1 MNETRLRRTLPDQ
14 SSGSGYTIDTSHH
27 SVTNTILSKRV
38 CFYKSG
44 DPQFNGFRVVINNR
58 TFKTFDALLDSLSKK
73 VPLPFGVRN
82 ITTPRGVHGIN
93 TLDELEDGK
102 SYICSDNRKVKPIDL
117 ALARRKLPPWYHARP
132 ASSRRR
138 TAKFFP
144 GWKNIHREDP
154 VVFRTPKKL
163 VVFRN
168 GNPSVRYTVL
178 LHKKTTP
185 SYESILGHISELMQ
199 FHVSKLHTPNGQRID
214 GFPGLI
220 LCSGSV
226 VAVGREP
233 FRPVEYSAEKPPSP
247 TRRHSKQRA
256 FKRQKTSVSKTM
268 TPSFSSKSRNFSASS
283 ERYIVHQI
291 HNSIAESS
299 CDLPSNITNS
309 IESDSDR
316 ILESLTETEVDT
328 CLSKGGDEGQDGALS
343 NDDNIEKSFR
353 VNQDGSMTVEMKVR
367 LTIKEEETVQWTTTL
382 TRSVVADQ
390 LNVPCL
396 LDSDPDQEVCLKNSQ
411 TSAAS
416 TDIIHKDRTRDE
428 NDDDPPLL
436 GNGAFIDSC
445 QEVDDFKDHTE
456 GAPPR
461 RAPTPGC
468 KTRSKLQSSVDSF
481 EDVSVDKYEEGKVG
495 SYFFGE
501 ETENRTTEQF
511 YLDQKG
517 TRPVPKPRQLG
528 SVDANSRD
536 FSAFKSTEIMQ
547 TESSREE
554 VTETV
559 LHIYEQQTCHDNFLA
574 NVGVHSMP
582 ASGATSETRQLCSS
596 NEFDLWRPSLAFE
609 PVSKWRT
616 DSRSV
621 TSDLHLASLKAGAKR
636 EQLQQATES
645 YVKPGEKEVK
655 KDQCVSS
662 RPRKHV
668 RLVMTAGKRRKKGSV
683 KATENRKRVKPFS
696 SAVFIKRIYG
706 NKAKPPNKI
715 KKIKKRAKATSNS
728 LPKPNAKNA
737 NVQLPLKEKMSKPI
751 LSKTEAETS
760 HPQRELTWQ
769 SKNESSHLSKDR
781 PSQPFNPSSSVA
793 KEYVEKWLKNARS
806 NPSSTQDKESK
817 IAEGLTPTQTQ
828 TNVGH
833 FSEETPKTSKTFE
846 ITSSENVIT
855 PSVKLRVQSFEHKST
870 PAVEKTRARP
880 KNAKHYA
887 TNAKVENYHSLSQK
901 DTQAKHF
908 VNGFCSE
915 ILPPRSET
923 NERNQDRNMTTPT
936 RTVSM
941 ELPPPPPELLIAE
954 DFSES
959 VTSSPMSSQRSDNYP
974 VSMSPTSDKAISPD
988 NKMEKPTSAQNQN
1001 PLGELS
1007 RASSIK
1013 RAPLV
1018 NNCSLES
1025 KMSLRNT
1032 TLDKYASD
1040 YEATEEGTPL
1050 SAHISTVGDEI
1061 CLRRTTQQV
1070 KATSEETQQSVLELG
1085 TPSFCTSVS
1094 PLSLT
1099 SDERMSPSSVVS
1111 SETSFLGNIPIQETK
1126 MVKTPQIEKQSPK
1139 NLMKRPKLKS
1149 SPSPERKFHSKKSSE
1164 LQNTS
1169 PELSAMTGRLLDEHV
1184 ISNKGLQRPETPN
1197 ATPSTERKH
1206 HETKELQR
1214 TSPYSQSLDVVSPP
1228 SRHKSKKLPRNISLD
1243 SPSESKNRRP
1253 KKTSS
1258 QRESHLT
1265 AQIEA
1270 DNSEEAKA
1278 TEVISVMPESIN
1290 AANQPNMKPVLEK
1303 ICYSIKS
1310 IRQITQN
1317 KRPSCLEKSNSLPDF
1332 SSHVSSTF
1340 GSSSKVLLAFL
1351 AVMTLK
1357 DGLTNLN
1364 MKELNANNVSCS
1376 EALKMIDSLREIANI
1391 EDSQRL
1397 RNSLS
1402 DLQQSASIQLLQSWR
1417 GFQELGD
1424 RCKSH
1429 SATPNDSEAGLGTGA
1444 GPELDCGIGE
1454 NVIDEIID
1462 NLEIPQKLKEE
1473 LVSLSEDAE
1482 GGNNIGGNMQYSRLK
1497 LLANQN
1503 YHENTKNV
1511 YTEDCVV
1518 QDDKPNVDARSI
1530 VKNITDINQPKQSEV
1545 DRIPLLSDEGKYKP
1559 TGRTTEDNGCHDWLH
1574 SVADSKNNPQE
1585 KQIYSTTSLNLQSW
1599 RGVAHDDNLD
1609 KQKQHQQA
1617 NLSVKSTQ
1625 ERAKNNGDVCS
1636 ETKPVKQELYMDYS
1650 QLTRNEK
1657 NIGTELTEE
1666 AKSDPDEK
1674 THMTSSVNKGCCEQ
1688 DTEKRQEI
1696 IHQEI
1701 KPMIST
1707 SPNLSRLSVEKQPNS
1722 NYNVEMLAKGKK
1734 TTFNSGSEN
1743 LQEDDPSEIKC
1754 KLLQSQ
1760 MCSMGLNKSSDDST
1774 GSSDVE
1780 EPSSEEE
1787 QPEVD
1792 YKKLQVIIEES
1803 LSGNEEEEAEPLHDL
1818 SKCAEQTKKRE
1829 LEALREEPEEDE
1841 VSLEYEDQYADER
1854 KQQSSPDKGSIGL
1867 LENPDL
1873 CIKKENSNL
1882 IISERFRK
1890 DFRFNVDD
1898 DSGND
1903 NSSFEE
1909 HVDEVQLK
1917 DEVKQISSLIEE
1929 ELSSYEKYS
1938 SSEKEQVCTER
1949 KMKEGYAHNRE
1960 TPPRVQLEDSNL
1972 ETIERQSDVITQSVA
1987 ERVTLLEQQVAEAQ
2001 RPKLAP
2007 KSSPIRR
2014 FSQRKSPPEL
2024 VDSPSELLLC
2034 TRSAPQSSLSF
2045 SYDSSGVITTE
2056 PEGSSVRSIREMF
2069 LARSATDIQQRG
2081 LLSSNLSELRAETS
2095 GSGGYQSQ
2103 TSSDL
2108 SSSEDVLA
2116 QKSISKG
2123 LVKRAIEMLYGKKDL
2138 KPEEPSERSPSEPDQ
2153 RKTSIFSPFHAAGS
2167 KAMSELSY
2175 FNSSNALDI
2184 FSEATRC
2191 IAFNAQV
2198 GPGDS
2203 VPIDNGR
2210 WLFREKTSMRKS
2222 VSDPIGINKTFTNTF
2237 HNDGLCKDT
2246 EEKTPYSL
2254 FSTKPEVE
2262 DGTKSQPGKCT
2273 YFSLPYAS
2281 ESEVCQDEMGAVSMS
2296 NKNEDDVLDSAEETK
2311 DSSED
2316 SKTWAERNS
2325 ILPGIG
2331 AADFKMK
2338 GNKVHPLVELPPD
2351 GEVVVVQ
2358 PGKGQGVVSRRIQE
2372 PDVLDLL
2379 YNFCGEHC
2387 PIL

>member
-1 MNETRLRRTLPDQ
+1 MNETRLRRTVPDQ

-44 DPQFNGFRVVINNR
+44 DPQFNGLRVVINNR

-117 ALARRKLPPWYHARP
+117 ALARRKLPPWYHVRP

-214 GFPGLI
+214 GLPGLI

-247 TRRHSKQRA
+247 TRRHTKERA
-256 FKRQKTSVSKTM
+256 FKRENTS
-268 TPSFSSKSRNFSASS
+268 
-283 ERYIVHQI
+283 I

-309 IESDSDR
+309 IESDPDR
-316 ILESLTETEVDT
+316 ILESLTETEEDT
-328 CLSKGGDEGQDGALS
+328 CLGKGGDEGQDGALS

-367 LTIKEEETVQWTTTL
+367 LTIKEEETIQWTTTL

-445 QEVDDFKDHTE
+445 QEVDDLKDHTE

-481 EDVSVDKYEEGKVG
+481 EDVTVDKYEEGKVG

-574 NVGVHSMP
+574 NVGVHSVP

-636 EQLQQATES
+636 EQLQQSTKS

-668 RLVMTAGKRRKKGSV
+668 RLVMTA
-683 KATENRKRVKPFS
+683 
-696 SAVFIKRIYG
+696 
-706 NKAKPPNKI
+706 
-715 KKIKKRAKATSNS
+715 
-728 LPKPNAKNA
+728 
-737 NVQLPLKEKMSKPI
+737 
-751 LSKTEAETS
+751 
-760 HPQRELTWQ
+760 
-769 SKNESSHLSKDR
+769 
-781 PSQPFNPSSSVA
+781 
-793 KEYVEKWLKNARS
+793 
-806 NPSSTQDKESK
+806 
-817 IAEGLTPTQTQ
+817 
-828 TNVGH
+828 
-833 FSEETPKTSKTFE
+833 
-846 ITSSENVIT
+846 
-855 PSVKLRVQSFEHKST
+855 
-870 PAVEKTRARP
+870 
-880 KNAKHYA
+880 
-887 TNAKVENYHSLSQK
+887 
-901 DTQAKHF
+901 
-908 VNGFCSE
+908 
-915 ILPPRSET
+915 
-923 NERNQDRNMTTPT
+923 
-936 RTVSM
+936 
-941 ELPPPPPELLIAE
+941 
-954 DFSES
+954 
-959 VTSSPMSSQRSDNYP
+959 
-974 VSMSPTSDKAISPD
+974 
-988 NKMEKPTSAQNQN
+988 
-1001 PLGELS
+1001 
-1007 RASSIK
+1007 
-1013 RAPLV
+1013 
-1018 NNCSLES
+1018 
-1025 KMSLRNT
+1025 
-1032 TLDKYASD
+1032 
-1040 YEATEEGTPL
+1040 
-1050 SAHISTVGDEI
+1050 
-1061 CLRRTTQQV
+1061 
-1070 KATSEETQQSVLELG
+1070 
-1085 TPSFCTSVS
+1085 
-1094 PLSLT
+1094 
-1099 SDERMSPSSVVS
+1099 
-1111 SETSFLGNIPIQETK
+1111 
-1126 MVKTPQIEKQSPK
+1126 
-1139 NLMKRPKLKS
+1139 
-1149 SPSPERKFHSKKSSE
+1149 
-1164 LQNTS
+1164 
-1169 PELSAMTGRLLDEHV
+1169 
-1184 ISNKGLQRPETPN
+1184 
-1197 ATPSTERKH
+1197 
-1206 HETKELQR
+1206 
-1214 TSPYSQSLDVVSPP
+1214 
-1228 SRHKSKKLPRNISLD
+1228 
-1243 SPSESKNRRP
+1243 
-1253 KKTSS
+1253 
-1258 QRESHLT
+1258 
-1265 AQIEA
+1265 
-1270 DNSEEAKA
+1270 
-1278 TEVISVMPESIN
+1278 
-1290 AANQPNMKPVLEK
+1290 
-1303 ICYSIKS
+1303 
-1310 IRQITQN
+1310 
-1317 KRPSCLEKSNSLPDF
+1317 
-1332 SSHVSSTF
+1332 
-1340 GSSSKVLLAFL
+1340 
-1351 AVMTLK
+1351 
-1357 DGLTNLN
+1357 
-1364 MKELNANNVSCS
+1364 
-1376 EALKMIDSLREIANI
+1376 
-1391 EDSQRL
+1391 
-1397 RNSLS
+1397 
-1402 DLQQSASIQLLQSWR
+1402 
-1417 GFQELGD
+1417 
-1424 RCKSH
+1424 
-1429 SATPNDSEAGLGTGA
+1429 
-1444 GPELDCGIGE
+1444 
-1454 NVIDEIID
+1454 
-1462 NLEIPQKLKEE
+1462 
-1473 LVSLSEDAE
+1473 
-1482 GGNNIGGNMQYSRLK
+1482 
-1497 LLANQN
+1497 
-1503 YHENTKNV
+1503 
-1511 YTEDCVV
+1511 
-1518 QDDKPNVDARSI
+1518 
-1530 VKNITDINQPKQSEV
+1530 
-1545 DRIPLLSDEGKYKP
+1545 
-1559 TGRTTEDNGCHDWLH
+1559 
-1574 SVADSKNNPQE
+1574 
-1585 KQIYSTTSLNLQSW
+1585 
-1599 RGVAHDDNLD
+1599 
-1609 KQKQHQQA
+1609 
-1617 NLSVKSTQ
+1617 
-1625 ERAKNNGDVCS
+1625 
-1636 ETKPVKQELYMDYS
+1636 
-1650 QLTRNEK
+1650 
-1657 NIGTELTEE
+1657 
-1666 AKSDPDEK
+1666 
-1674 THMTSSVNKGCCEQ
+1674 
-1688 DTEKRQEI
+1688 
-1696 IHQEI
+1696 
-1701 KPMIST
+1701 
-1707 SPNLSRLSVEKQPNS
+1707 
-1722 NYNVEMLAKGKK
+1722 
-1734 TTFNSGSEN
+1734 
-1743 LQEDDPSEIKC
+1743 
-1754 KLLQSQ
+1754 
-1760 MCSMGLNKSSDDST
+1760 
-1774 GSSDVE
+1774 
-1780 EPSSEEE
+1780 
-1787 QPEVD
+1787 
-1792 YKKLQVIIEES
+1792 
-1803 LSGNEEEEAEPLHDL
+1803 
-1818 SKCAEQTKKRE
+1818 
-1829 LEALREEPEEDE
+1829 
-1841 VSLEYEDQYADER
+1841 
-1854 KQQSSPDKGSIGL
+1854 
-1867 LENPDL
+1867 
-1873 CIKKENSNL
+1873 
-1882 IISERFRK
+1882 
-1890 DFRFNVDD
+1890 
-1898 DSGND
+1898 
-1903 NSSFEE
+1903 
-1909 HVDEVQLK
+1909 
-1917 DEVKQISSLIEE
+1917 
-1929 ELSSYEKYS
+1929 
-1938 SSEKEQVCTER
+1938 
-1949 KMKEGYAHNRE
+1949 
-1960 TPPRVQLEDSNL
+1960 VQLEDSNL
-1972 ETIERQSDVITQSVA
+1972 EKIERQSDVITQSVA

-2081 LLSSNLSELRAETS
+2081 LSSSNSSELRAETS

-2138 KPEEPSERSPSEPDQ
+2138 KPEEASKRSPSEPNQ
-2153 RKTSIFSPFHAAGS
+2153 RKREPTSIFSPFHAAGS

-2191 IAFNAQV
+2191 VAFNAQV

-2210 WLFREKTSMRKS
+2210 WLLREKTSMRKS

-2237 HNDGLCKDT
+2237 HDDGLCKDT

-2262 DGTKSQPGKCT
+2262 DETKSQPGKCT

-2296 NKNEDDVLDSAEETK
+2296 SKNEDDVLDSAEETK

-2358 PGKGQGVVSRRIQE
+2358 PGKGLTWSTWGRSLSYSEPGV
-2372 PDVLDLL
+2372 
-2379 YNFCGEHC
+2379 
-2387 PIL
+2387 

>member
-44 DPQFNGFRVVINNR
+44 DPQFNGLRVVINNR

-117 ALARRKLPPWYHARP
+117 ALARRKLPPWYHARS

-214 GFPGLI
+214 GLPGLI

-233 FRPVEYSAEKPPSP
+233 FRPVEYSAEKPPSS
-247 TRRHSKQRA
+247 TRRHTEQRA
-256 FKRQKTSVSKTM
+256 FKRQKTSVSKKM
-268 TPSFSSKSRNFSASS
+268 TPLFSSKSRNFSASS

-299 CDLPSNITNS
+299 CDLPSNVTNS

-316 ILESLTETEVDT
+316 ILESLTETEEDT
-328 CLSKGGDEGQDGALS
+328 CLGKGVDEGQDGALS

-428 NDDDPPLL
+428 NDDDPPSL

-445 QEVDDFKDHTE
+445 QEVDDLKDHAE
-456 GAPPR
+456 GGPPR

-481 EDVSVDKYEEGKVG
+481 EDVTVDKYEEGKVG

-501 ETENRTTEQF
+501 ETKNRTTEQF

-596 NEFDLWRPSLAFE
+596 NEFDHWRPSLAFE

-621 TSDLHLASLKAGAKR
+621 TSELHLASLKAGAKR
-636 EQLQQATES
+636 EQLQQSTKR

-655 KDQCVSS
+655 KDQSVSS

-683 KATENRKRVKPFS
+683 KAIEKRKRVKPFS

-706 NKAKPPNKI
+706 NKAKPPNKM
-715 KKIKKRAKATSNS
+715 KKIKKRATATLNS

-737 NVQLPLKEKMSKPI
+737 NVQLSLKEKMSKPI

-793 KEYVEKWLKNARS
+793 KEYVENWLENAQS
-806 NPSSTQDKESK
+806 NPSSTQNKESK
-817 IAEGLTPTQTQ
+817 IAEGLTLTQTQ

-870 PAVEKTRARP
+870 AAVEKTRARP
-880 KNAKHYA
+880 KSAKNYA
-887 TNAKVENYHSLSQK
+887 TTAKVENYHSLSQK
-901 DTQAKHF
+901 DTQATHF
-908 VNGFCSE
+908 LNGFCSE
-915 ILPPRSET
+915 ILPPRTET
-923 NERNQDRNMTTPT
+923 NEGNRDRNMTTPT

-941 ELPPPPPELLIAE
+941 DLPPPPPELLIAE
-954 DFSES
+954 DFSAS

-988 NKMEKPTSAQNQN
+988 DNKMEKSTSAQNQN

-1007 RASSIK
+1007 RAPSIK
-1013 RAPLV
+1013 KAPLV
-1018 NNCSLES
+1018 SNWSLES
-1025 KMSLRNT
+1025 KMSLGNT

-1040 YEATEEGTPL
+1040 YDATEEETPL
-1050 SAHISTVGDEI
+1050 SAHIGTVGDEI

-1070 KATSEETQQSVLELG
+1070 KATSEETQQPVLELG

-1111 SETSFLGNIPIQETK
+1111 SETSFLGDIPIQETK
-1126 MVKTPQIEKQSPK
+1126 MVKTPLIEKQSPK
-1139 NLMKRPKLKS
+1139 NLMKRAKLKS

-1169 PELSAMTGRLLDEHV
+1169 PKLSAMTGRLLDEHV

-1214 TSPYSQSLDVVSPP
+1214 TSPYSQSLDVVSPL
-1228 SRHKSKKLPRNISLD
+1228 SRHKSKKLPRNLSLD
-1243 SPSESKNRRP
+1243 SPSESKNRKP

-1310 IRQITQN
+1310 IKQITQN

-1444 GPELDCGIGE
+1444 GPEPDCGIGE

-1511 YTEDCVV
+1511 HTEDCVA
-1518 QDDKPNVDARSI
+1518 QDDKPNVDA
-1530 VKNITDINQPKQSEV
+1530 
-1545 DRIPLLSDEGKYKP
+1545 
-1559 TGRTTEDNGCHDWLH
+1559 
-1574 SVADSKNNPQE
+1574 
-1585 KQIYSTTSLNLQSW
+1585 
-1599 RGVAHDDNLD
+1599 
-1609 KQKQHQQA
+1609 
-1617 NLSVKSTQ
+1617 
-1625 ERAKNNGDVCS
+1625 
-1636 ETKPVKQELYMDYS
+1636 
-1650 QLTRNEK
+1650 
-1657 NIGTELTEE
+1657 
-1666 AKSDPDEK
+1666 
-1674 THMTSSVNKGCCEQ
+1674 
-1688 DTEKRQEI
+1688 
-1696 IHQEI
+1696 
-1701 KPMIST
+1701 
-1707 SPNLSRLSVEKQPNS
+1707 
-1722 NYNVEMLAKGKK
+1722 
-1734 TTFNSGSEN
+1734 
-1743 LQEDDPSEIKC
+1743 
-1754 KLLQSQ
+1754 
-1760 MCSMGLNKSSDDST
+1760 
-1774 GSSDVE
+1774 
-1780 EPSSEEE
+1780 
-1787 QPEVD
+1787 
-1792 YKKLQVIIEES
+1792 
-1803 LSGNEEEEAEPLHDL
+1803 
-1818 SKCAEQTKKRE
+1818 
-1829 LEALREEPEEDE
+1829 
-1841 VSLEYEDQYADER
+1841 
-1854 KQQSSPDKGSIGL
+1854 
-1867 LENPDL
+1867 
-1873 CIKKENSNL
+1873 
-1882 IISERFRK
+1882 RK

-1929 ELSSYEKYS
+1929 ELRSYEKDP
-1938 SSEKEQVCTER
+1938 SSEKEQVCKER
-1949 KMKEGYAHNRE
+1949 KMKIGHAQNHE

-1987 ERVTLLEQQVAEAQ
+1987 ERVTLLEQHVAEAQ

-2081 LLSSNLSELRAETS
+2081 LSSSNSSELRAETS

-2138 KPEEPSERSPSEPDQ
+2138 KPEEASKRSPSEPDQ
-2153 RKTSIFSPFHAAGS
+2153 RKREPTSIFSPFHAAGS

-2191 IAFNAQV
+2191 VAFNAQV

-2210 WLFREKTSMRKS
+2210 WLLREKTSMRKS

-2237 HNDGLCKDT
+2237 HDDGLCKDT

-2262 DGTKSQPGKCT
+2262 DETKSQPGKCT

-2281 ESEVCQDEMGAVSMS
+2281 ESEVCQDEMAAVSMS
-2296 NKNEDDVLDSAEETK
+2296 SKNEDDVLDSAEETK

-2316 SKTWAERNS
+2316 SKTWAERNG

-2351 GEVVVVQ
+2351 LEVVVVQ